1 MRRISLPYSPL
12 WGPVALR
19 LALGTV
25 FMAHGGAKLADP
37 LGSPE
42 GLTIASWGWAYPV
55 FWAWAVALVETFG
68 GLLVIVGLFT
78 RTAAALIAVVM
89 IVAIL
94 KVRLERGLVG
104 GFEFELALLAIA
116 IALVLTDA
124 GRFSVD
130 WDVLDRGAGKP

>member
-1 MRRISLPYSPL
+1 M
-12 WGPVALR
+12 R

-25 FMAHGGAKLADP
+25 FMAHGWAKLADP

-116 IALVLTDA
+116 IALVLTGA